1 MFLVGCGSVSGHP
14 DAPTADAPGSDAP
27 RDAANATCD
36 PAGKFDAPAPL
47 AGFMSAADETSVS
60 LSPDERTV
68 YLSSNDPATTTG
80 AHDVYIAQRASIA
93 DPFTGLMPLAAV
105 NSPPAGPG
113 GLEDYDSTVSADGKT
128 LILSSNRKPGEGYH
142 LYVATR
148 STTLAAFST
157 PAPLLGVASP
167 NVADNDVQPSLT
179 ADGQELWFT
188 SNRNGNYDLFHAS
201 IVNGSFTNL
210 MPALELNSSADE
222 FMAALSGDRLTIYFS
237 SKRGGT
243 SDDIWTAHRSSTTDG
258 FGAPAPVDE
267 LNTSGSELSDW
278 LSPDNCRLYMRA
290 SSANGDADI
299 YVATRRP

>member
-113 GLEDYDSTVSADGKT
+113 GLEDYDATVSADGKT
-128 LILSSNRKPGEGYH
+128 LILSSNRKPGEGYQPRRHVTGGRLPADALRGLQLERSPEERARGDKRHRVHRDSGERQRALH
-142 LYVATR
+142 LGHLDHSFLR
-148 STTLAAFST
+148 SAPTCIYFGACGVQAG
-157 PAPLLGVASP
+157 PLLGA
-167 NVADNDVQPSLT
+167 
-179 ADGQELWFT
+179 
-188 SNRNGNYDLFHAS
+188 
-201 IVNGSFTNL
+201 
-210 MPALELNSSADE
+210 
-222 FMAALSGDRLTIYFS
+222 
-237 SKRGGT
+237 
-243 SDDIWTAHRSSTTDG
+243 
-258 FGAPAPVDE
+258 
-267 LNTSGSELSDW
+267 
-278 LSPDNCRLYMRA
+278 
-290 SSANGDADI
+290 
-299 YVATRRP
+299 